1 MAQDGT
7 HQLRSARTFR
17 YLFPMAAYQNLP
29 YGSVSELPS
38 PGMAAMA
45 QKGQWARKDSFCIRN
60 LYGIYT
66 ENFGCCRS
74 ANALCDAS
82 KDKPMISNEKL
93 MILNEKPRNICDVQG
108 KKIKTM
114 ILNEK
119 PIQTNDSRLKT
130 NIRQ

>member
-1 MAQDGT
+1 
-7 HQLRSARTFR
+7 
-17 YLFPMAAYQNLP
+17 MAAYQNCQ
-29 YGSVSELPS
+29 
-38 PGMAAMA
+38 A
-45 QKGQWARKDSFCIRN
+45 QGWRPWPRKDSGLGRTAFV
-60 LYGIYT
+60 YGIYT

-119 PIQTNDSRLKT
+119 PIQTNDS
-130 NIRQ
+130 Q